1 MLENEAF
8 QRLMEERERLQ
19 QLRRSLA
26 ETSATEAADA
36 VGVGGNTQHPADLAS
51 ELFDRSKDL
60 SILDGIT
67 ANLGEVEHAIQ
78 RIEGGTYGFCEA
90 CGRPIGEVRLDALP
104 AARFCRDDQAR
115 AERSGSKASAS
126 LGYDFAAH
134 AAS

>member
-1 MLENEAF
+1 MQENDAF
-8 QRLMEERERLQ
+8 LRLLEERARLQ
-19 QLRRSLA
+19 QLRRSLVP
-26 ETSATEAADA
+26 TSTGQTAA

-60 SILDGIT
+60 SILEGIT
-67 ANLGEVEHAIQ
+67 ASLSDVEHAIQ

-90 CGRPIGEVRLDALP
+90 CGRPIGESRLEALP

-115 AERSGSKASAS
+115 AERSAPRAAARG
-126 LGYDFAAH
+126 GYDFAAH